1 MPTQK
6 EALDYATDY
15 ATHFGWT
22 KADAERAFATIDLKQ
37 ADELALLTA
46 MVNFAGP
53 TLLERQRLQGA
64 QKGLVTRRNR
74 EIKEINLAFSEK
86 VNEYEALLSQERSFL
101 TDTISRIY
109 RIANQF
115 GFRDP
120 WVEMLLEQYDE
131 YQKGA

>member
-6 EALDYATDY
+6 EAIDYATQ
-15 ATHFGWT
+15 FGWT
-22 KADAERAFATIDLKQ
+22 KADAQRAFADIDTQQ
-37 ADELALLTA
+37 ADELTLLTA
-46 MVNFAGP
+46 MVDFAGP

-74 EIKEINLAFSEK
+74 EIKEIEQAFSQK
-86 VNEYEALLSQERSFL
+86 VKEYETQLFEQRSYFIDL
-101 TDTISRIY
+101 ISRLY
-109 RIANQF
+109 GVATRF
-115 GFRDP
+115 GFKDP